1 MMGRHSHRDWLA
13 AGSLLAAI
21 LLASCSQP
29 AMQAPQAAM
38 SPATQAASSPPP
50 SPPEQDQIT
59 DERTVLTAQHA
70 LTQLGY
76 PVGVADGVAGP
87 ATRRAILAFQKDRG
101 LAEDGRLTLAL
112 VKLLNSLVAQLP
124 KVNTTV
130 VAAGDVLLFGDGSK
144 EIAKAERAVPWELE
158 AKGGLVA
165 IRPSTAGWPP
175 AARAGLDWA
184 TSHALDVAGGPPVVW
199 SSTGVEQHFEIH
211 ATPVLQPREATL
223 AGNVAQSCRH
233 FELRAPERH
242 YPGIACRDAQGEWF
256 FLHSRIRLAHPAR
269 KLGTQTGAETSAT
282 LRRQ

>member
-1 MMGRHSHRDWLA
+1 MMGRHSHRGWLA

-59 DERTVLTAQHA
+59 DERTVLAAQHA

-165 IRPSTAGWPP
+165 IRPSTSGWPP

-184 TSHALDVAGGPPVVW
+184 TSLPW
-199 SSTGVEQHFEIH
+199 T
-211 ATPVLQPREATL
+211 
-223 AGNVAQSCRH
+223 
-233 FELRAPERH
+233 
-242 YPGIACRDAQGEWF
+242 
-256 FLHSRIRLAHPAR
+256 
-269 KLGTQTGAETSAT
+269 
-282 LRRQ
+282 